1 MYTAFTSKPHNFVWI
16 FLYMYEALCHSRG
29 VDNTVGTLGVVGVV
43 AGTRAGSEIHG
54 GACSRQLY
62 EVLGV

>member
-1 MYTAFTSKPHNFVWI
+1 
-16 FLYMYEALCHSRG
+16 MYEALCLSRG

-43 AGTRAGSEIHG
+43 AGTRAGSEIYG

-62 EVLGV
+62 EVRGV